1 MAASLYALSEMTQQ
15 EQRRRQDTVDELVRS
30 NKALSTTLLERQGA
44 ERAARQAAALAR
56 AEARTASAS
65 LARELSALSSAG
77 LTLSIA
83 WCQHEAETRELA
95 RIRAEELTLKTA
107 AVDGVLAAAAAAARL
122 EDSVA
127 AVVSAR
133 TGEQALDK
141 VRALAKTR
149 RALTSA
155 LGKRKSKMALLRE
168 EHAALERVCADSKA
182 GIARL
187 IERERALS
195 GSIEQAREQRR
206 ARKRYATKVA
216 RLEATKENLR
226 IEIAELRHEEKQAQV
241 QERIRVA
248 KKKIFSLCSSSSGG
262 GGGSSSNTSGDN
274 NNNNNNSSSQD
285 SIDDPLSSDSD
296 DFE

>member
-95 RIRAEELTLKTA
+95 RIRAEELTLKT
-107 AVDGVLAAAAAAARL
+107 AAAAAAARL

-274 NNNNNNSSSQD
+274 NNNNNSSSQD